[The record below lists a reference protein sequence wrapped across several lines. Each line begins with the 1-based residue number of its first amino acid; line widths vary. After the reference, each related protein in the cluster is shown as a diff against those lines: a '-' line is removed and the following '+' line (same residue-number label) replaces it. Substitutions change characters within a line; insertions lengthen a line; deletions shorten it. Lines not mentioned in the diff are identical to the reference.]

1 MLSNHHLM
9 KFLHPSVALLKLG
22 CLSALLLSLPE
33 VAHAKIIRTVDKTF
47 TVQPGGTLH
56 VATQGGDVRVQ
67 TGDVKEV
74 RVTAKETIRA
84 SSEKEADELLEEM
97 TLTIEQKGNDVSAEA
112 KYAKKSFGIHWGQ
125 TPVTVDFVVTVPDH
139 FNADLHTSGGD
150 IVVGNLTGNVS
161 ARTSGGDMKFDKIA
175 GDIDAST
182 SGGDVVLKEGTA
194 RAKISTSGGDIHID
208 RAGGPTEV
216 STSGGDIVINSTEHL
231 ISARTSGGEIQAVLT
246 GPLKD
251 DCFLSTSGGEV
262 SVLVAKG
269 TGFALDAHTS
279 GGDVDA
285 SGITLTIDRGGIGK
299 SRLVGEVNGGGP
311 RLKVRASGGDITIRA
326 K

>member
-1 MLSNHHLM
+1 M
-9 KFLHPSVALLKLG
+9 KTLISSTFVLTRMAALAAVL
-22 CLSALLLSLPE
+22 ALPIL
-33 VAHAKIIRTVDKTF
+33 AHAKIVRTVEKTF
-47 TVQPGGTLH
+47 MVQPGGTLK
-56 VATQGGDVRVQ
+56 VATQGGDVRVR

-74 RVTAKETIRA
+74 HVTAKETIQTN
-84 SSEKEADELLEEM
+84 SEKEADEMLEKLE
-97 TLTIEQKGNDVSAEA
+97 LKIEQNGNNVTAEA
-112 KYAKKSFGIHWGQ
+112 KYEQNSWGLHWGGRSQ
-125 TPVTVDFVVTVPDH
+125 VTVNFIVTVPDH
-139 FNADLHTSGGD
+139 FNADVHTSGGD
-150 IVVGNLTGNVS
+150 IIIGSLTGNVR
-161 ARTSGGDMKFDKIA
+161 AHTSGGDMKFDKIA

-182 SGGDVVLKEGTA
+182 SGGDVELKEGTA

-216 STSGGDIVINSTEHL
+216 STSGGDIVISSAEHL

-251 DCFLSTSGGEV
+251 DCLLSTSGGEV
-262 SVLVAKG
+262 SVQVAKG
-269 TGFALDAHTS
+269 TGFTLDAHTS

-285 SGITLTIDRGGIGK
+285 SGITLTIDKGGIGK